1 MPKDAG
7 GIRNQFVAVSPKDGK
22 SILFSS
28 GKDERFGLG
37 PYLVADDK
45 FFILNDDAG
54 MSIAKVSGS
63 EFRVLDNAKITDGQ
77 DAWGPLAIAGGY
89 LLMRDSKQMVC
100 IDIRAK

>member
-1 MPKDAG
+1 
-7 GIRNQFVAVSPKDGK
+7 
-22 SILFSS
+22 
-28 GKDERFGLG
+28 
-37 PYLVADDK
+37 
-45 FFILNDDAG
+45 

-63 EFRVLDNAKITDGQ
+63 EFRVLDKARITDGQ